1 MSYDDFQGAQQ
12 FLTKIAHELKLIIKQ
27 YDLTLKTIYIANST
41 KAIPLLF
48 LKRLLSLLAP
58 IVKNINQYS
67 FETSVN
73 TINDNMLKLLQIFS
87 VNRLVWKVTTFQ
99 QESINATI
107 HNSIKMGFT
116 NFSLDLNYNI
126 PNQTKQQLLYDLQQ
140 CIFWQ
145 APHISFDNADEY
157 VNLQFKKI
165 INDFLTLH
173 NYNNYEYYSYAKN
186 SNNYSQYTIGYCLLE
201 SYYGLGPDAVSYIET
216 NKGAHIITNSN
227 DIIYQKTITDFD
239 SNQCFI
245 NKLLQGL
252 LLRSGV
258 KLTKKIKKDMVNNQQ
273 LITRL
278 LDNDQIIINNQQ
290 LFCTNTGWG
299 LLNEL
304 IIDIIN
310 NSTV

>member
-1 MSYDDFQGAQQ
+1 MKHTFKIQHLYLYIPDLNYDDFQGAQQ

-41 KAIPLLF
+41 KAISLLF

-73 TINDNMLKLLQIFS
+73 TINDNMLKLLQTFS

-99 QESINATI
+99 QEPINATI

-140 CIFWQ
+140 CIFLQ

-157 VNLQFKKI
+157 VNLQFKK
-165 INDFLTLH
+165 
-173 NYNNYEYYSYAKN
+173 
-186 SNNYSQYTIGYCLLE
+186 
-201 SYYGLGPDAVSYIET
+201 
-216 NKGAHIITNSN
+216 
-227 DIIYQKTITDFD
+227 
-239 SNQCFI
+239 
-245 NKLLQGL
+245 
-252 LLRSGV
+252 
-258 KLTKKIKKDMVNNQQ
+258 
-273 LITRL
+273 
-278 LDNDQIIINNQQ
+278 
-290 LFCTNTGWG
+290 
-299 LLNEL
+299 
-304 IIDIIN
+304 
-310 NSTV
+310 